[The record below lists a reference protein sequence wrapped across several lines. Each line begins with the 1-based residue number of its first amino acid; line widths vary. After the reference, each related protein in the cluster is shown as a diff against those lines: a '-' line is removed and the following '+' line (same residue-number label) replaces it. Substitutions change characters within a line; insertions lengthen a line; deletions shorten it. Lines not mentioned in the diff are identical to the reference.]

1 VLRLGSCCPVYPAP
15 FRPACGSLE
24 RPFSRWDNGVAA
36 DFARPLHDPDFSD
49 KIMLK
54 IKDFRALPGPT

>member
-1 VLRLGSCCPVYPAP
+1 LVDPVP
-15 FRPACGSLE
+15 FQPACRSPE
-24 RPFSRWDNGVAA
+24 RLFSRWDDGVAA